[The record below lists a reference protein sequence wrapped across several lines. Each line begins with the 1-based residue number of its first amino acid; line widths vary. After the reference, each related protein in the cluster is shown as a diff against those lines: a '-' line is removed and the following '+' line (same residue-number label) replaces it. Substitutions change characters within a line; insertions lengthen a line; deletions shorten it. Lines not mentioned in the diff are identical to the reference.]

1 MSGQFRTLAMFF
13 AMILFCWFIWSN
25 KWIFDHTLGG
35 CTVYN
40 HCHLQEVFLLVFA
53 GILFRLSLVHVR
65 STNKKRHHKFC
76 KNLTTV
82 FVLKFA
88 LSYNVKGFPLELFTV
103 EGVTG
108 KQARRQQFAA
118 FSQVESH
125 FGSPI
130 RALKC
135 QHHTANNHKSRHK
148 VKLLTHRPSI
158 LLLKWVFK
166 VKKLNGKLHSLLKT

>member
-1 MSGQFRTLAMFF
+1 M
-13 AMILFCWFIWSN
+13 
-25 KWIFDHTLGG
+25 
-35 CTVYN
+35 YN

-65 STNKKRHHKFC
+65 STNKKGHHKFC

-82 FVLKFA
+82 FVLKFV
-88 LSYNVKGFPLELFTV
+88 LSYNVKGSPLELFTV
-103 EGVTG
+103 RVSEGS
-108 KQARRQQFAA
+108 RREDNYLLV

-158 LLLKWVFK
+158 LLLK
-166 VKKLNGKLHSLLKT
+166 